1 MKATGN
7 TRPGLRVSLQSK
19 RTILVPSPW
28 RRACRPCAICRW
40 GVEKRVVI
48 LWQPSTFS
56 HELLC
61 EVPRIVDASG
71 HTIYRIAY
79 IKLTKKTFG
88 ERPLTSA
95 QINLEAVFPMSENC
109 CMFQFVDVF

>member
-1 MKATGN
+1 M
-7 TRPGLRVSLQSK
+7 
-19 RTILVPSPW
+19 
-28 RRACRPCAICRW
+28 
-40 GVEKRVVI
+40 EKRVVI

-95 QINLEAVFPMSENC
+95 QINLESCLPYVREPLHVSIRRCFLSLNGKPNIIALKSLASRLSIR
-109 CMFQFVDVF
+109 